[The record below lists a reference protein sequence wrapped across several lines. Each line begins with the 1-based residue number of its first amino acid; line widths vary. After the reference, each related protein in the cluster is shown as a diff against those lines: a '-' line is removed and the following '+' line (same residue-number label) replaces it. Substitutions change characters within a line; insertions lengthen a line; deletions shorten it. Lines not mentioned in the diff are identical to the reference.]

1 MMESSRVRL
10 GLPEQISSFFLPL
23 AASTF
28 RVGGSLG
35 LVTGVL
41 FVARLY
47 GVDLGVT
54 QLATVILTVLLTTF
68 SIPGI
73 PAGSIVVMVPVLLAA
88 GLPVEGMGILLGV
101 DTIPDMFRT
110 TSNVTGDM
118 SAAVV
123 LSRGEASAEQV
134 SSQ

>member
-1 MMESSRVRL
+1 MMESGRSRL
-10 GLPEQISSFFLPL
+10 QLPEQVASFFLPL

-28 RVGGSLG
+28 RIGGALG
-35 LVTGVL
+35 ITSGVL

-47 GVDLGVT
+47 GVELGIA
-54 QLATVILTVLLTTF
+54 QLSTVVLTVVLTTF
-68 SIPGI
+68 SVPGI

-88 GLPVEGMGILLGV
+88 GVPVEGMGVLLGV

-110 TSNVTGDM
+110 TTNVTGDM

-123 LSRGEASAEQV
+123 VARGERAAPARN
-134 SSQ
+134 